1 MHALLLVISIRV
13 GKLKRARYHFDSIRW
28 PNAETYT
35 AMIQAYAD
43 HGQPE
48 QIDELVGKLER
59 DHRVTNKTMVLKT
72 VADVLEKSSLSDKA
86 HSIDRIKAL
95 LEQEQQTWQSKI
107 AASLEDLKSIPR
119 VDTITKRR
127 DDAKNG
133 YFFRE

>member
-1 MHALLLVISIRV
+1 
-13 GKLKRARYHFDSIRW
+13 
-28 PNAETYT
+28 
-35 AMIQAYAD
+35 MIQAYAD